1 MNRWKCAE
9 AQPTLVLLPQGHLQ
23 RCSSKIPPHLVRK
36 PLQAEQTSP
45 FILTKPNS
53 TNSSYILKQVSS
65 CLSIIIFWQE
75 LISLIKEELSG
86 GTVDWPQNSRLLTWL
101 GFLGY
106 QQAAGYVKTQCLSYA
121 VKILPTYPV
130 PTLGF
135 LHFVL
140 PCIEAFGL
148 KCNTT
153 IKSIFDTKSRYSI
166 TQWKLLADK

>member
-86 GTVDWPQNSRLLTWL
+86 GTVDWPQNSRLPIWL
-101 GFLGY
+101 GC
-106 QQAAGYVKTQCLSYA
+106 QQAAGYVKTQFLPYG
-121 VKILPTYPV
+121 VKNLPTYHV
-130 PTLGF
+130 PALGF

-140 PCIEAFGL
+140 LCIEAFGL